1 MIKETSFKSQQQ
13 MLNNVVVVNVV
24 HEHFSVDVEYMVYYY
39 KHEGKWVIDT
49 MDWSGDFTNLRI
61 DDIIVSD
68 KECQN
73 YFEIMTKLGINYKNE
88 VLDSVENHIRGM
100 EVKIY

>member
-1 MIKETSFKSQQQ
+1 MIKETTLKSQSD
-13 MLNNVVVVNVV
+13 MFHSVVVVNVE
-24 HEHFSVDVEYMVYYY
+24 HEHFSVDVEYMVISY
-39 KHEGKWVIDT
+39 KHEGKWLVDS

-73 YFEIMTKLGINYKNE
+73 YFDIMSKLGINYKDE
-88 VLDSVENHIRGM
+88 ILDSVEEHIRGM
-100 EVKIY
+100 EVKIS

>member
-13 MLNNVVVVNVV
+13 MLNTNVVVNVV
-24 HEHFSVDVEYMVYYY
+24 HEHFSVDVEYMVFYI
-39 KHEGKWVIDT
+39 KHEGKWLVDT
-49 MDWSGDFTNLRI
+49 MDWSGDFMNLRI

-73 YFEIMTKLGINYKNE
+73 YFEIMTKLGINYKDE
-88 VLDSVENHIRGM
+88 VLDSVESHIRDM
-100 EVKIY
+100 EVKIS